1 MNICV
6 DYKLIQESQSRVKHT
21 ESQPRQQ
28 RVTLES
34 ILEMVKICWTWLW
47 YKKNNMKT
55 SQMFSASGPKMH
67 LNRAGQPPQAPSCV
81 QTHTLAPDLA
91 WDTAGMGPA
100 LSSGD
105 AHLPIRGLGLAL
117 VTWLITSPFSD
128 DQQKLLLSLFPLC
141 LSQAAT
147 LPAEAGVTVGP
158 RTVLPWSSCSLSEW
172 AFFVWGEIFC
182 LLRL

>member
-1 MNICV
+1 
-6 DYKLIQESQSRVKHT
+6 
-21 ESQPRQQ
+21 
-28 RVTLES
+28 
-34 ILEMVKICWTWLW
+34 
-47 YKKNNMKT
+47 
-55 SQMFSASGPKMH
+55 MFSASGPKMH
-67 LNRAGQPPQAPSCV
+67 FNCAGQPPQAPSCV

-117 VTWLITSPFSD
+117 VTWLITLPSSD

-147 LPAEAGVTVGP
+147 LPAEAGVTVDL
-158 RTVLPWSSCSLSEW
+158 RTVLPW
-172 AFFVWGEIFC
+172 I
-182 LLRL
+182 LLPLRVSILHLRRVFGKTLYSQEEKYHIKGNAHFRECNRNSMWKGIIEPSFPQRF

>member
-1 MNICV
+1 
-6 DYKLIQESQSRVKHT
+6 
-21 ESQPRQQ
+21 
-28 RVTLES
+28 
-34 ILEMVKICWTWLW
+34 
-47 YKKNNMKT
+47 
-55 SQMFSASGPKMH
+55 MFSASGPKMH
-67 LNRAGQPPQAPSCV
+67 FNCAGQPPQAPSCV

-117 VTWLITSPFSD
+117 VTWLITLPSSD

-147 LPAEAGVTVGP
+147 LPAEAGVTVDL

-172 AFFVWGEIFC
+172 AFFIWGES
-182 LLRL
+182 LVRLYIARRKNITSKAMLTLESATETVCGKA